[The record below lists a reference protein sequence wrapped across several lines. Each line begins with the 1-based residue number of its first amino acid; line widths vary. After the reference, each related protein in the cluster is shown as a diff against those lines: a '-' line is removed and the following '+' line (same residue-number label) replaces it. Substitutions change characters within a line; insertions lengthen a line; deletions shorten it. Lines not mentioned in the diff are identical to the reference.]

1 MIMLA
6 EIVADVQRNWILYLM
21 IPFISGFIG
30 WITKVIAVKMMFGP
44 LEFKGIGPI
53 GWQGV
58 VPRKAEKMATTAVE
72 LMTSKLIKPEEIFAR
87 LDPKR
92 IAQEIEVPMMAAA
105 EEITREVAQRYQPGL
120 WEAMPEFAKQKII
133 KRVKTESPVVV
144 AQIMSEIQRDV
155 TGYFDIKHMVIHNLM
170 RDKRLLNDIFK
181 KVGRQEFRFFGWVG
195 LYFGLAIGIIQMFLW
210 MIFKMPIL
218 LPIFGGIVGFT
229 SDWLALYLMFR
240 PTHPKKVLGITLH
253 GMFLKRQQQVA
264 SDYADLIS
272 KQLLTPANM
281 MEELFRGQMSD
292 RIMDLVHKNVKRMVD
307 EQAGIARPLVVYAV
321 GGDKYIEMKELIA
334 EKILS
339 KLPETMQHMESYAE
353 DAMDIRNTL
362 VERMRKLTPE
372 EFEGMLRPAFK
383 EDEKT
388 LIIVGGVLGVV
399 VGEMQVLLMLPL
411 FK

>member
-1 MIMLA
+1 MLA
-6 EIVADVQRNWILYLM
+6 EIIADFQRNWMLYLL
-21 IPFISGFIG
+21 IPFVSGFIG

-44 LEFKGIGPI
+44 LEFKGIWVI

-72 LMTSKLIKPEEIFAR
+72 LMTKRLIKPEEIFAR

-92 IAQEIEVPMMAAA
+92 IAQEIEAPMMAAA
-105 EEITREVAQRYQPGL
+105 EEITREVAQRYQAGL
-120 WEAMPEFAKQKII
+120 WEAMPEFARQKII
-133 KRVKTESPVVV
+133 KRVKAESPVVV
-144 AQIMSEIQRDV
+144 AQIMTEIQRDV
-155 TGYFDIKHMVIHNLM
+155 TGYFDLKHMVIHNLM
-170 RDKRLLNDIFK
+170 RDKTLLNDIFK
-181 KVGRQEFRFFGWVG
+181 KVGKQEFRFFGWIG
-195 LYFGLAIGIIQMFLW
+195 LVFGLVIGVIQMLLW
-210 MIFKMPIL
+210 LLFKEPWL
-218 LPIFGGIVGFT
+218 LPLFGGIVGFT

-240 PTHPKKVLGITLH
+240 PQHPKKIMGFTVQ

-264 SDYADLIS
+264 TDYADLIS

-321 GGDKYIEMKELIA
+321 GGEKYVEMKALIA

-339 KLPETMQHMESYAE
+339 KLPETMKHMEAYAA

-372 EFEGMLRPAFK
+372 EFEGMLRPAFQ

-388 LIIVGGVLGVV
+388 LIIVGGVLGIV

>member
-1 MIMLA
+1 MMA
-6 EIVADVQRNWILYLM
+6 EIIADLQRNWMLYLL

-44 LEFKGIGPI
+44 LEFKGIWPI

-58 VPRKAEKMATTAVE
+58 VPRKAHKMATTAVD

-120 WEAMPEFAKQKII
+120 WEAIPESARQKII
-133 KRVKTESPVVV
+133 KRVKAEAPTVV
-144 AQIMSEIQRDV
+144 AQIMTEVQRDV
-155 TGYFDIKHMVIHNLM
+155 TGYFDIKHMVITNLT
-170 RDKRLLNDIFK
+170 RDKTLLNDIFK
-181 KVGRQEFRFFGWVG
+181 KVGKQEFKFFGWIG
-195 LYFGLAIGIIQMFLW
+195 LVFGLVIGVIQMLLW
-210 MIFKMPIL
+210 LFFQKAWL
-218 LPIFGGIVGFT
+218 LPFFGGVVGFT
-229 SDWLALYLMFR
+229 SDWLALHLMFR
-240 PTHPKKVLGITLH
+240 PQHPTKIMGFTVQ

-264 SDYADLIS
+264 TDYADLIS

-292 RIMDLVHKNVKRMVD
+292 RIMELVHKNVKGMID
-307 EQAGIARPLVVYAV
+307 EQSGIARPLVVYAL
-321 GGDKYIEMKELIA
+321 GGDRYIEMKEVIA

-339 KLPETMQHMESYAE
+339 KLPETMKHMEAYAE

-372 EFEGMLRPAFK
+372 EFEGMLRPAFQ

-388 LIIVGGVLGVV
+388 LIIVGGVLGIL